1 MTTNNTNIS
10 EADAG
15 PASVLLG
22 QTRGAM
28 VLIGA
33 GLGWVMLGLSALGD
47 LPLGFLLAVFVAPA
61 LLFLGGLAVRRMAP
75 GLRDAEWSPGMRRA
89 FQWAVAGETIA
100 ILAVCAVA
108 LSMRRPEWI
117 FPLGGLAV
125 GLHFFPL
132 ARAFQR
138 PLQNLTGATLC
149 LICLATLALPPDLGV
164 PHLRGWRLV
173 TGLGGG
179 LTLWLTALVML
190 AQRRAGLRKLI
201 RPRHG
206 AS

>member
-1 MTTNNTNIS
+1 MTTSQTNIS
-10 EADAG
+10 EADSS

-33 GLGWVMLGLSALGD
+33 GLGWVMLGLSGLGD
-47 LPLGFLLAVFVAPA
+47 LPLGLFLAVFVAPV
-61 LLFLGGLAVRRMAP
+61 LLFLWGLSVRRIAP
-75 GLRDAEWSPGMRRA
+75 GLRDAEWSPVMSRT
-89 FQWAVAGETIA
+89 FLWAVAGETVA
-100 ILAVCAVA
+100 ILVVCAVA
-108 LSMRRPEWI
+108 LSVRRPEWI

-125 GLHFFPL
+125 GMHFFPL

-138 PLQNLTGATLC
+138 PLQNLTGAVLC
-149 LICLATLALPPDLGV
+149 LICLTTLALPPDLGI

-190 AQRRAGLRKLI
+190 AQSQAGLRRL
-201 RPRHG
+201 RQP
-206 AS
+206 